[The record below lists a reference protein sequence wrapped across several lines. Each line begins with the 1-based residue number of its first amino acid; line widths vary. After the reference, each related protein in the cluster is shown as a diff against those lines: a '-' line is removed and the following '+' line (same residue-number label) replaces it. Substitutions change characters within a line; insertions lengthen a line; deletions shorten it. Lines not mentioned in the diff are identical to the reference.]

1 MDKEQKGRYKLQSIH
16 RRGLQRGNNAVF
28 QRGGR
33 FMIRKIKKLLFIT
46 VTTITIGFA
55 LTGCGA
61 EATDNIDIGV
71 YEWIDPDTQVH
82 YIYNGAGG
90 VSVRYNADGT
100 IMHD

>member
-1 MDKEQKGRYKLQSIH
+1 
-16 RRGLQRGNNAVF
+16 
-28 QRGGR
+28 
-33 FMIRKIKKLLFIT
+33 MIRKIKKLLFIT
-46 VTTITIGFA
+46 VTTIIIGFT
-55 LTGCGA
+55 LTGCDA

-82 YIYNGAGG
+82 YIHNSAGG

>member
-1 MDKEQKGRYKLQSIH
+1 
-16 RRGLQRGNNAVF
+16 
-28 QRGGR
+28 
-33 FMIRKIKKLLFIT
+33 MIRKIKKLLFIT
-46 VTTITIGFA
+46 VTTIIIGFT
-55 LTGCGA
+55 LTGCDA

-82 YIYNGAGG
+82 YIYNSAGG